1 VMVHVF
7 GIIDTVAEA
16 TAPTVGVGP
25 SAVDAITP
33 DDVIGGLVPRPVQ
46 MVACKTSQI
55 RQNRIIY
62 LALSVPVTD
71 PGMVPIEA
79 EELVESME
87 KIASEAF
94 ATDDNKDAAEC

>member
-1 VMVHVF
+1 VF

-25 SAVDAITP
+25 SAVDAIAP
-33 DDVIGGLVPRPVQ
+33 DDVIGGLVPIPVQ
-46 MVACKTSQI
+46 MVA
-55 RQNRIIY
+55 
-62 LALSVPVTD
+62 VTD